1 MLSFLGRGKA
11 GGSGDP
17 AGVEAM
23 ETETSG
29 SSNLAGAQSVAIK
42 LAANLQ
48 GHTDRAWCVAWEPH
62 GRFLATCSSD
72 KTARLWAPSAAA
84 GGAWVTVA
92 ELEGVHTR
100 TVRHVSWSPCGTF
113 ISGHHHYGRPS
124 SRGKSQT

>member
-1 MLSFLGRGKA
+1 MGI
-11 GGSGDP
+11 GDR
-17 AGVEAM
+17 
-23 ETETSG
+23 
-29 SSNLAGAQSVAIK
+29 SNLGGAQSVAIK

-124 SRGKSQT
+124 SRGESQT

>member
-1 MLSFLGRGKA
+1 MASYDNAWRLWDVACCEGLAVLTGHERVDSWAASDVYKRQVVTASF
-11 GGSGDP
+11 
-17 AGVEAM
+17 
-23 ETETSG
+23 
-29 SSNLAGAQSVAIK
+29 
-42 LAANLQ
+42 
-48 GHTDRAWCVAWEPH
+48 
-62 GRFLATCSSD
+62 D

-124 SRGKSQT
+124 SRGESQT